1 MNSNI
6 VKLVL
11 GLSLVG
17 MLVIFAGMVA
27 AVAVVFSA
35 SSPMQLSKTKL
46 QSRVELQPGIV
57 LKGPDRDMFYLTP
70 EHTRRRIVDMDT
82 FIAFGFT
89 PADLITVDETI
100 LAAIPLAGD
109 LTRLVQFEQGNLY
122 WVMDGQRWLV
132 NEWQPVISQVDY
144 AEGQPTPLDDWL
156 QHNLPVRLNFER
168 GMLLQSEG
176 GPVYAYDF
184 NTIIPAGRA
193 EYAQT
198 RIIQVPADVLT
209 VYPRQHTPEAI
220 ARYLVTARPS
230 PAVSGL
236 K

>member
-6 VKLVL
+6 VKLIL

-17 MLVIFAGMVA
+17 TLVIFAGMVA
-27 AVAVVFSA
+27 VLAVVFRA
-35 SSPMQLSKTKL
+35 EFPMQLSAVKL
-46 QSRVELQPGIV
+46 QPSVELRPGMV

-70 EHTRRRIVDMDT
+70 EHTRRHIVDMDT

-89 PADLITVDETI
+89 PADVVKVDETV
-100 LAAIPLAGD
+100 LATIPLTGD

-132 NEWQPVISQVDY
+132 NEWQPVVSRVDY
-144 AEGQPTPLDDWL
+144 ADGAPAPLDDWL
-156 QHNLPVRLNFER
+156 QYNLPVRLYFEQ

-184 NTIIPAGRA
+184 NTITPTNQV
-193 EYAQT
+193 EYAQA

-209 VYPRQHTPEAI
+209 VYPRQHAPEAI

-230 PAVSGL
+230 LVGSGL

>member
-1 MNSNI
+1 
-6 VKLVL
+6 
-11 GLSLVG
+11 
-17 MLVIFAGMVA
+17 
-27 AVAVVFSA
+27 
-35 SSPMQLSKTKL
+35 MQLSAAEL
-46 QSRVELQPGIV
+46 QPSIELQPGMV
-57 LKGPDRDMFYLTP
+57 LEGPGPDMFYLTP
-70 EHTRRRIVDMDT
+70 EHTRRRISDIDT

-89 PADLITVDETI
+89 PADMVKVDETV
-100 LAAIPLAGD
+100 LSAIPLDGD

-132 NEWQPVISQVDY
+132 NEWQPVISRVDY

-156 QHNLPVRLNFER
+156 QYNLPVRLNFEQ

-184 NTIIPAGRA
+184 NAITPANQVD
-193 EYAQT
+193 YAQT
-198 RIIQVPADVLT
+198 RIIQVPVDVLT
-209 VYPRQHTPEAI
+209 VYPRQHAPEAI

-230 PAVSGL
+230 PAGSGL